1 MEYPVLFPLH
11 SPIENLPVERVRE
24 LALRHGFSL
33 VPNRPA
39 NRSEI
44 WLRGSPFGYASL
56 RLDEQGHGNGP
67 AARGHRHKE
76 WVPREYLEL
85 YMRAP
90 AVNLDERQ
98 TLARVVVLY
107 DDQGVRIINTHH
119 FDSPNARVQ
128 GDAARQ
134 SHIPR

>member
-1 MEYPVLFPLH
+1 MEYPVLFPLL
-11 SPIENLPVERVRE
+11 SPIEQLPAERVRD
-24 LALRHGFSL
+24 LARQHGFRI
-33 VPNRPA
+33 VENRPP

-44 WLRGSPFGYASL
+44 WLRPSPFGYASL
-56 RLDEQGHGNGP
+56 RLDERGHGNGP
-67 AARGHRHKE
+67 AAQPHRHKE

-98 TLARVVVLY
+98 KLAQVVVLY
-107 DDQGVRIINTHH
+107 DDQGVRIPDTHH
-119 FDSPNARVQ
+119 FDSPNARPK
-128 GDAARQ
+128 GPAAER